1 MYGGPLATRSI
12 SVLTD
17 SEAPRQRM
25 GAVESC
31 MNPRSP
37 TDLCASNDVHSPSQ
51 DQVKSV
57 RQSWE
62 DSGREMEGGS
72 GAHGPP
78 RKQVKSVTQ
87 YPSWDDST
95 PWEMQ
100 GRSPTRRGG
109 VVLVRGTS
117 AEKSPGGAGAAL
129 GKMPAQSE
137 WSEPSEG
144 AANQVP
150 PSPRGA
156 VHRIVEEQPGKN
168 GYKAVDVS
176 GLRTSPDSYRAA
188 RISARGRAVEE
199 GSRQRA
205 GGEESHRGRTST
217 EVTMVSNREYID
229 PALRHRKTLSKER
242 DELMELYEAARND
255 GFVRAGTTE
264 WYQPPER
271 DVAGGAGTAKPAGGE
286 SRLAHDHSKYS
297 QEEVGMKFLGVL

>member
-1 MYGGPLATRSI
+1 MALSSTLICCVLSATGMYGGPLATRSI

-109 VVLVRGTS
+109 VVLVRYVPPLPAS
-117 AEKSPGGAGAAL
+117 FAGAPHLTQLHSPVHSSAYTSL
-129 GKMPAQSE
+129 AASFVLQWCPRHPAKHTQ
-137 WSEPSEG
+137 EPSP
-144 AANQVP
+144 AHRPWLVQSSVIAHKPRFWRIP
-150 PSPRGA
+150 P
-156 VHRIVEEQPGKN
+156 Q
-168 GYKAVDVS
+168 
-176 GLRTSPDSYRAA
+176 T
-188 RISARGRAVEE
+188 
-199 GSRQRA
+199 
-205 GGEESHRGRTST
+205 
-217 EVTMVSNREYID
+217 
-229 PALRHRKTLSKER
+229 PA
-242 DELMELYEAARND
+242 
-255 GFVRAGTTE
+255 
-264 WYQPPER
+264 PER
-271 DVAGGAGTAKPAGGE
+271 
-286 SRLAHDHSKYS
+286 S
-297 QEEVGMKFLGVL
+297 